1 MALIWK
7 VLLGI
12 YIYLIVGF
20 AVYMFSMLICL
31 KYPGSWFAPFECYDG
46 ADAIIMIIFWPLTVL
61 AYIVGVMT
69 NIMDQ
74 FNNFLRERMRKQ

>member
-1 MALIWK
+1 MNLIWK

-46 ADAIIMIIFWPLTVL
+46 VDDIIMIIFWPLTVL
-61 AYIVGVMT
+61 AYIVGVMS
-69 NIMDQ
+69 NIMDR
-74 FNNFLRERMRKQ
+74 FNNFLRKRMGK

>member
-31 KYPGSWFAPFECYDG
+31 KYPDSWFAPFECYDG

-69 NIMDQ
+69 NIMDR
-74 FNNFLRERMRKQ
+74 FNNFLRERMGK

>member
-12 YIYLIVGF
+12 YIYLIAGF

-31 KYPGSWFAPFECYDG
+31 KYPDSWFAPLGCYDG

-69 NIMDQ
+69 NIMDR
-74 FNNFLRERMRKQ
+74 FNNFLRERIGK